1 MVRPGARLG
10 SELGSKASRLR
21 PPVRRERSPN
31 SRSSVPAAA
40 VHVTGVSVGLTPRRR
55 LIDPKGMPDSVC

>member
-1 MVRPGARLG
+1 MVRVRARVQGLEVG
-10 SELGSKASRLR
+10 

-40 VHVTGVSVGLTPRRR
+40 VQVTGVSVGLTPRRR